1 MTQSSTDSS
10 LVERLSADRDEALRY
25 ATNLLTS
32 YVNKYCDPV
41 PEWAPLPD
49 LIGVLTQIDNAST
62 VTADILAQ
70 SQAAEA
76 RISTL
81 ERELE
86 EARARFEK
94 HSDYSIQLQRII
106 EAICHGR
113 ELRPDSAELHHHK
126 MAQTYLTAAEAKAA
140 RTRQALK
147 PFAEAA
153 DSYDP
158 DEGDGRNAAWAHDFT
173 IGSLRAALSALQ
185 SEEDREGGE

>member
-86 EARARFEK
+86 EARA
-94 HSDYSIQLQRII
+94 LVI
-106 EAICHGR
+106 EANNSLYG
-113 ELRPDSAELHHHK
+113 SQGYY
-126 MAQTYLTAAEAKAA
+126 AQISQTGDRFKDWKWLEAVTK
-140 RTRQALK
+140 
-147 PFAEAA
+147 
-153 DSYDP
+153 
-158 DEGDGRNAAWAHDFT
+158 
-173 IGSLRAALSALQ
+173 
-185 SEEDREGGE
+185 